1 MKNIKFIIGFSI
13 FGFLLSFV
21 SGFASN
27 LTFFKML
34 LNAFIFLFVFA
45 FLGAAIVF
53 IWDKFL
59 SSEFQNAE
67 YSSSKT
73 VNPSKSAGQTVD
85 ITIQDEALQND
96 DNASQFYVGS
106 NHQMLTKE
114 DVNGKTNSDSS
125 NLEQSNSSQK
135 NDSWGSD
142 IKTVTANSEKQDDS
156 TANNA
161 GFVPVALAE
170 NPGNIS
176 SNEAKSGLEYKNID
190 NSSMN
195 NESSGSVELDVL
207 PDLQELQNI
216 QEMTSSKD
224 VQEAPSV
231 ESTGFVVEDAKKAV
245 SEANTESKDAALMA
259 KAISTLLSKE

>member
-13 FGFLLSFV
+13 FGFLISFV

-27 LTFFKML
+27 STFLKML

-53 IWDKFL
+53 LWDKFL
-59 SSEFQNAE
+59 STEFQNAE
-67 YSSSKT
+67 YVTSRNDNSSKT
-73 VNPSKSAGQTVD
+73 AGQTVD

-96 DNASQFYVGS
+96 DNASQFFVGS

-114 DVNGKTNSDSS
+114 DVAEKVKNNNTASDSP
-125 NLEQSNSSQK
+125 EK
-135 NDSWGSD
+135 VDSWGSD
-142 IKTVTANSEKQDDS
+142 IKTVSVDKKQDVSD
-156 TANNA
+156 ANNS

-170 NPGNIS
+170 NPANIS
-176 SNEAKSGLEYKNID
+176 SSEAKSGLEYQNID
-190 NSSMN
+190 NNSKN

-245 SEANTESKDAALMA
+245 SEANADSKDAALMA

>member
-13 FGFLLSFV
+13 FGFLISFV

-27 LTFFKML
+27 STFLKML

-53 IWDKFL
+53 LWDKFL
-59 SSEFQNAE
+59 STEFQNAE
-67 YSSSKT
+67 YVTSRNDNSSKT
-73 VNPSKSAGQTVD
+73 AGQTVD

-96 DNASQFYVGS
+96 DNASQFFVGS

-114 DVNGKTNSDSS
+114 DVAEKAKNNNAASDSP
-125 NLEQSNSSQK
+125 EK
-135 NDSWGSD
+135 VDSWGAD
-142 IKTVTANSEKQDDS
+142 IKTVSVDKKQDVSD
-156 TANNA
+156 ANNS

-170 NPGNIS
+170 NPANIS
-176 SNEAKSGLEYKNID
+176 SSEAKSGLEYQNID
-190 NSSMN
+190 NNSKN

-245 SEANTESKDAALMA
+245 SEANADSKDAALMA

>member
-13 FGFLLSFV
+13 FGFLISFV

-27 LTFFKML
+27 STFLKML

-53 IWDKFL
+53 LWDKFL
-59 SSEFQNAE
+59 STEFQNAE
-67 YSSSKT
+67 YVASRNVNSSKT
-73 VNPSKSAGQTVD
+73 AGQTVD

-96 DNASQFYVGS
+96 DNASQFFVGS

-114 DVNGKTNSDSS
+114 DVAEKVKNNNAASDSP
-125 NLEQSNSSQK
+125 EK
-135 NDSWGSD
+135 VDSWGAD
-142 IKTVTANSEKQDDS
+142 IKTVSVDKKQDVSD
-156 TANNA
+156 ANNS

-170 NPGNIS
+170 NPANIS
-176 SNEAKSGLEYKNID
+176 SSEAKSGVEYKNID
-190 NSSMN
+190 NSSNN

-245 SEANTESKDAALMA
+245 SEANADSKDAALMA

>member
-13 FGFLLSFV
+13 FGFLISFV

-27 LTFFKML
+27 STFLKML

-53 IWDKFL
+53 LWDKFL
-59 SSEFQNAE
+59 STEFQNAE
-67 YSSSKT
+67 YVTSRNDNSSKT
-73 VNPSKSAGQTVD
+73 AGQTVD

-96 DNASQFYVGS
+96 DNASQFFVGS

-114 DVNGKTNSDSS
+114 DVAEKVKNNNVASDSP
-125 NLEQSNSSQK
+125 EK
-135 NDSWGSD
+135 VDSWGAD
-142 IKTVTANSEKQDDS
+142 IKTVSVDKKQDVSD
-156 TANNA
+156 ANNS

-170 NPGNIS
+170 NPANIS
-176 SNEAKSGLEYKNID
+176 SSEAKSGVEYKNID
-190 NSSMN
+190 NSSKN

-245 SEANTESKDAALMA
+245 SEANADSKDAALMA

>member
-13 FGFLLSFV
+13 FGFLISFV

-27 LTFFKML
+27 STFLKML

-53 IWDKFL
+53 LWDKFL
-59 SSEFQNAE
+59 STEFQNAE
-67 YSSSKT
+67 YVTSRNDNSSKT
-73 VNPSKSAGQTVD
+73 AGQTVD

-96 DNASQFYVGS
+96 DNASQFFVGS

-114 DVNGKTNSDSS
+114 DVAEKAKNNNAASDSP
-125 NLEQSNSSQK
+125 EK
-135 NDSWGSD
+135 VDSWGAD
-142 IKTVTANSEKQDDS
+142 IKTVSVDKKQDVSD
-156 TANNA
+156 ANNS

-170 NPGNIS
+170 NPANIS
-176 SNEAKSGLEYKNID
+176 SSEAKSGVEYKNID
-190 NSSMN
+190 NSSKN

-245 SEANTESKDAALMA
+245 SEANADSKDAALMA

>member
-13 FGFLLSFV
+13 FGFLISFV

-27 LTFFKML
+27 STFLKML

-53 IWDKFL
+53 LWDKFL
-59 SSEFQNAE
+59 STEFQNAE
-67 YSSSKT
+67 YVASRNVNSSKT
-73 VNPSKSAGQTVD
+73 AGQTVD

-96 DNASQFYVGS
+96 DNASQFFVGS

-114 DVNGKTNSDSS
+114 DVAEKVKNNNTASDSP
-125 NLEQSNSSQK
+125 EK
-135 NDSWGSD
+135 VDSWGAD
-142 IKTVTANSEKQDDS
+142 IKTVSVDKKQDVSD
-156 TANNA
+156 ANNS

-170 NPGNIS
+170 NPANIS
-176 SNEAKSGLEYKNID
+176 SSEAKSGLEYQNID
-190 NSSMN
+190 NSSKN

-245 SEANTESKDAALMA
+245 SEANADSKDAALMA

>member
-13 FGFLLSFV
+13 FGFLISFV

-27 LTFFKML
+27 STFLKML

-53 IWDKFL
+53 LWDKFL
-59 SSEFQNAE
+59 STEFQNAE
-67 YSSSKT
+67 YVTSRNVNSSKT
-73 VNPSKSAGQTVD
+73 EGQTVD

-96 DNASQFYVGS
+96 DNASQFFVGS

-114 DVNGKTNSDSS
+114 DVAEKVKNNNATSDSP
-125 NLEQSNSSQK
+125 EK
-135 NDSWGSD
+135 VDSWGAD
-142 IKTVTANSEKQDDS
+142 IKTVSVDKKQDVSDE
-156 TANNA
+156 NNS

-170 NPGNIS
+170 NPANIS
-176 SNEAKSGLEYKNID
+176 SSEAKSGVEYKNID
-190 NSSMN
+190 NNSKN

-245 SEANTESKDAALMA
+245 SEANADSKDAALMA

>member
-1 MKNIKFIIGFSI
+1 MKNLKFIIGFSI
-13 FGFLLSFV
+13 FGFLISFV

-27 LTFFKML
+27 STFLKML

-53 IWDKFL
+53 LWDKFL
-59 SSEFQNAE
+59 STEFQNAE
-67 YSSSKT
+67 YVTSRNDNSSKT
-73 VNPSKSAGQTVD
+73 AGQTVD

-96 DNASQFYVGS
+96 DNASQFFVGS

-114 DVNGKTNSDSS
+114 DVAEKVKNNNVASDSP
-125 NLEQSNSSQK
+125 EK
-135 NDSWGSD
+135 VDSWGAD
-142 IKTVTANSEKQDDS
+142 IKTVSVDKKQDVSD
-156 TANNA
+156 ANNS

-170 NPGNIS
+170 NPANIS
-176 SNEAKSGLEYKNID
+176 SSEAKSGVEYKNID
-190 NSSMN
+190 NSSKN

-245 SEANTESKDAALMA
+245 SEANADSKDAALMA

>member
-1 MKNIKFIIGFSI
+1 MKNLKFIIGFSI
-13 FGFLLSFV
+13 FGFLISFV

-27 LTFFKML
+27 STFLKML

-53 IWDKFL
+53 LWDKFL
-59 SSEFQNAE
+59 STEFQNAE
-67 YSSSKT
+67 YVTSKNDNSSKT
-73 VNPSKSAGQTVD
+73 AGQTVD

-96 DNASQFYVGS
+96 DNASQFFVGS

-114 DVNGKTNSDSS
+114 DVAEKVKNNNVASDSP
-125 NLEQSNSSQK
+125 EK
-135 NDSWGSD
+135 VDSWGAD
-142 IKTVTANSEKQDDS
+142 IKTVSVDKKQDVSD
-156 TANNA
+156 ANNS

-170 NPGNIS
+170 NPANIS
-176 SNEAKSGLEYKNID
+176 SSEAKSGLEYQNID
-190 NSSMN
+190 NSSKN

-245 SEANTESKDAALMA
+245 SEANADSKDAALMA

>member
-13 FGFLLSFV
+13 FGFLISFV

-27 LTFFKML
+27 STFLKML

-53 IWDKFL
+53 LWDKFL
-59 SSEFQNAE
+59 STEFQNAE
-67 YSSSKT
+67 YVTSRNDNSSKT
-73 VNPSKSAGQTVD
+73 TGQTVD

-96 DNASQFYVGS
+96 DNASQFFVGS

-114 DVNGKTNSDSS
+114 DVAEKVKNNNAASDSS
-125 NLEQSNSSQK
+125 EK
-135 NDSWGSD
+135 VDSWGAD
-142 IKTVTANSEKQDDS
+142 IKTVSVDKKQDVSD
-156 TANNA
+156 ANNS

-170 NPGNIS
+170 NPANIS
-176 SNEAKSGLEYKNID
+176 SSEAKSGVEYKNID
-190 NSSMN
+190 NNSKN

-245 SEANTESKDAALMA
+245 SEANADSKDAALMA

>member
-13 FGFLLSFV
+13 FGFLISFV

-27 LTFFKML
+27 STFLKML

-53 IWDKFL
+53 LWDKFL
-59 SSEFQNAE
+59 STEFQNAE
-67 YSSSKT
+67 YVASKNANSPKT
-73 VNPSKSAGQTVD
+73 SGQTVD
-85 ITIQDEALQND
+85 ITIQVEALTKD
-96 DNASQFYVGS
+96 DISEK
-106 NHQMLTKE
+106 TKNNNE
-114 DVNGKTNSDSS
+114 SDEKS
-125 NLEQSNSSQK
+125 EQV
-135 NDSWGSD
+135 DSWGSD
-142 IKTVTANSEKQDDS
+142 IKTVSVDKKQDVSDV
-156 TANNA
+156 NNS

-170 NPGNIS
+170 NPSNIS
-176 SNEAKSGLEYKNID
+176 SSEAKSGLEYQNID

-245 SEANTESKDAALMA
+245 SEANADSKDAALMA

>member
-13 FGFLLSFV
+13 FGFLISFV

-27 LTFFKML
+27 STFLKML

-53 IWDKFL
+53 LWDKFL
-59 SSEFQNAE
+59 STEFQNAE
-67 YSSSKT
+67 YVTSRNDNSSKT
-73 VNPSKSAGQTVD
+73 AGQTVD

-96 DNASQFYVGS
+96 DNASQFFVGS

-114 DVNGKTNSDSS
+114 DVAEKVKNNNTASDSP
-125 NLEQSNSSQK
+125 EK
-135 NDSWGSD
+135 VDSWGSD
-142 IKTVTANSEKQDDS
+142 IKTVSVDKKQDVSD
-156 TANNA
+156 ANNS

-170 NPGNIS
+170 NPANIS
-176 SNEAKSGLEYKNID
+176 SSEAKSGLEYQNID
-190 NSSMN
+190 NSSKN

-245 SEANTESKDAALMA
+245 SEANADSKDAALMA

>member
-1 MKNIKFIIGFSI
+1 MKNVKFIIGFSI
-13 FGFLLSFV
+13 FGFLISFV

-27 LTFFKML
+27 STFLKML

-53 IWDKFL
+53 LWDKFL
-59 SSEFQNAE
+59 STEFQNAE
-67 YSSSKT
+67 YVTSRNDNSSKT
-73 VNPSKSAGQTVD
+73 AGQTVD

-96 DNASQFYVGS
+96 DNASQFFVGS

-114 DVNGKTNSDSS
+114 DVAEKVKNNNTASDSP
-125 NLEQSNSSQK
+125 EK
-135 NDSWGSD
+135 VDSWGAD
-142 IKTVTANSEKQDDS
+142 IKTVSVDKKQDASD
-156 TANNA
+156 ANNS

-170 NPGNIS
+170 NPANIS
-176 SNEAKSGLEYKNID
+176 SSEAKSGLEYQNID
-190 NSSMN
+190 NSSKN

-245 SEANTESKDAALMA
+245 SEANADSKDAALMA

>member
-13 FGFLLSFV
+13 FGFLISFV

-27 LTFFKML
+27 STFLKML

-53 IWDKFL
+53 LWDKFL
-59 SSEFQNAE
+59 STEFQNAE
-67 YSSSKT
+67 YVASKNANSPKT
-73 VNPSKSAGQTVD
+73 SGQTVD

-106 NHQMLTKE
+106 NHQMLTKDDISE
-114 DVNGKTNSDSS
+114 KTKNNNESDEKS
-125 NLEQSNSSQK
+125 EQV
-135 NDSWGSD
+135 DSWGSD
-142 IKTVTANSEKQDDS
+142 IKTVSVNSKKQDVSDV
-156 TANNA
+156 NNS

-170 NPGNIS
+170 NPANIS
-176 SNEAKSGLEYKNID
+176 SSEAKSGLEYQNID

-245 SEANTESKDAALMA
+245 SEANADSKDAALMA

>member
-13 FGFLLSFV
+13 FGFLISFV

-27 LTFFKML
+27 STFLKML

-53 IWDKFL
+53 LWDKFL
-59 SSEFQNAE
+59 STEFQNAE
-67 YSSSKT
+67 YVTSRNDNSSKT
-73 VNPSKSAGQTVD
+73 AGQTVD

-96 DNASQFYVGS
+96 DNASQFFVGS

-114 DVNGKTNSDSS
+114 DVAEKAKNNNAASDSP
-125 NLEQSNSSQK
+125 EK
-135 NDSWGSD
+135 VDSWGAD
-142 IKTVTANSEKQDDS
+142 IKTVSVDKKQDVSDE
-156 TANNA
+156 NNS

-170 NPGNIS
+170 NPANIS
-176 SNEAKSGLEYKNID
+176 SSEAKSGVEYKNID
-190 NSSMN
+190 NSSKN

-245 SEANTESKDAALMA
+245 SEANADSKDAALMA

>member
-1 MKNIKFIIGFSI
+1 MKNLKFIIGFSI
-13 FGFLLSFV
+13 FGFLISFV

-27 LTFFKML
+27 STFLKML

-53 IWDKFL
+53 LWDKFL
-59 SSEFQNAE
+59 STEFQNAE
-67 YSSSKT
+67 YVTSRNDNSSKT
-73 VNPSKSAGQTVD
+73 AGQTVD

-96 DNASQFYVGS
+96 DNASQFFVGS

-114 DVNGKTNSDSS
+114 DVAEKVKNNNAASDSS
-125 NLEQSNSSQK
+125 EK
-135 NDSWGSD
+135 VDSWGAD
-142 IKTVTANSEKQDDS
+142 IKTVSVDKKQDVSD
-156 TANNA
+156 ANNS

-170 NPGNIS
+170 NPANIS
-176 SNEAKSGLEYKNID
+176 SSEAKSGVEYKNID
-190 NSSMN
+190 NNSKN

-245 SEANTESKDAALMA
+245 SEANADSKDAALMA

>member
-13 FGFLLSFV
+13 FGFLISFV

-27 LTFFKML
+27 STFLKML

-53 IWDKFL
+53 LWDKFL
-59 SSEFQNAE
+59 STEFQNAE
-67 YSSSKT
+67 YVTSKNANSPKT
-73 VNPSKSAGQTVD
+73 SGQTVD

-96 DNASQFYVGS
+96 DNASQFFVGS

-114 DVNGKTNSDSS
+114 DVAEKVKNNNAASDSP
-125 NLEQSNSSQK
+125 EK
-135 NDSWGSD
+135 VDSWGAD

>member
-1 MKNIKFIIGFSI
+1 MKNLKFIIGFSI
-13 FGFLLSFV
+13 FGFLISFV

-27 LTFFKML
+27 STFLKML

-53 IWDKFL
+53 LWDKFL
-59 SSEFQNAE
+59 STEFQNAE
-67 YSSSKT
+67 YVTSRNDNSSKT
-73 VNPSKSAGQTVD
+73 AGQTVD

-96 DNASQFYVGS
+96 DNASQFFVGS

-114 DVNGKTNSDSS
+114 DVAEKVKNNNTASDSP
-125 NLEQSNSSQK
+125 EK
-135 NDSWGSD
+135 VDSWGSD
-142 IKTVTANSEKQDDS
+142 IKTVSVDKKQDVSD
-156 TANNA
+156 ANNS

-170 NPGNIS
+170 NPANIS
-176 SNEAKSGLEYKNID
+176 SSEAKSGLEYQNID
-190 NSSMN
+190 NSSKN

-245 SEANTESKDAALMA
+245 SEANADSKDAALMA

>member
-1 MKNIKFIIGFSI
+1 MKNLKFIIGFSI
-13 FGFLLSFV
+13 FGFLISFV

-27 LTFFKML
+27 STFLKML

-53 IWDKFL
+53 LWDKFL
-59 SSEFQNAE
+59 STEFQNAE
-67 YSSSKT
+67 YVTSRNDNSSKT
-73 VNPSKSAGQTVD
+73 AGQTVD

-96 DNASQFYVGS
+96 DNASQFFVGS

-114 DVNGKTNSDSS
+114 DVAEKVKNNNTASDSP
-125 NLEQSNSSQK
+125 EK
-135 NDSWGSD
+135 VDSWGSD
-142 IKTVTANSEKQDDS
+142 IKTVSVDKKQDVSD
-156 TANNA
+156 ANNS

-170 NPGNIS
+170 NPANIS
-176 SNEAKSGLEYKNID
+176 SSEAKSGLEYQNID
-190 NSSMN
+190 NNSKN

-245 SEANTESKDAALMA
+245 SEANADSKDAALMA

>member
-1 MKNIKFIIGFSI
+1 MKNLKFIIGFSI
-13 FGFLLSFV
+13 FGFLISFV

-27 LTFFKML
+27 STFLKML

-53 IWDKFL
+53 LWDKFL
-59 SSEFQNAE
+59 STEFQNAE
-67 YSSSKT
+67 YVTSRNDNSSKT
-73 VNPSKSAGQTVD
+73 TGQTVD

-96 DNASQFYVGS
+96 DNASQFFVGS

-114 DVNGKTNSDSS
+114 DVAEKVKNNNAASDSS
-125 NLEQSNSSQK
+125 EK
-135 NDSWGSD
+135 VDSWGAD
-142 IKTVTANSEKQDDS
+142 IKTVSVDKKQDVSD
-156 TANNA
+156 ANNS

-176 SNEAKSGLEYKNID
+176 SSEAKSGLEYQNID
-190 NSSMN
+190 NSSKN

-245 SEANTESKDAALMA
+245 SEANADSKDAALMA

>member
-13 FGFLLSFV
+13 FGFLISFV

-27 LTFFKML
+27 STFLKML

-53 IWDKFL
+53 LWDKFL
-59 SSEFQNAE
+59 SPEFQNAE
-67 YSSSKT
+67 YIASKNANSPRT
-73 VNPSKSAGQTVD
+73 SGQTVD

-106 NHQMLTKE
+106 NHQMLTKDDISE
-114 DVNGKTNSDSS
+114 KTKNNNESDEKS
-125 NLEQSNSSQK
+125 EK
-135 NDSWGSD
+135 VDSWGAD
-142 IKTVTANSEKQDDS
+142 IKTVSVDKKQDASDV
-156 TANNA
+156 NNS

-170 NPGNIS
+170 NPANIS
-176 SNEAKSGLEYKNID
+176 SSEAKSGVEYKNID
-190 NSSMN
+190 NNSIN

-245 SEANTESKDAALMA
+245 SEANADSKDAALMA

>member
-13 FGFLLSFV
+13 FGFLISFV

-27 LTFFKML
+27 STFLKML

-53 IWDKFL
+53 LWDKFL
-59 SSEFQNAE
+59 STEFQNAE
-67 YSSSKT
+67 YVTSRNDNSSKT
-73 VNPSKSAGQTVD
+73 AGQTVD

-96 DNASQFYVGS
+96 DNASQFFVGS

-114 DVNGKTNSDSS
+114 DVAEKAKNNNAASDSP
-125 NLEQSNSSQK
+125 EK
-135 NDSWGSD
+135 VDSWGAD
-142 IKTVTANSEKQDDS
+142 IKTVSVDKKQDASDE
-156 TANNA
+156 NNS

-170 NPGNIS
+170 NPANIS
-176 SNEAKSGLEYKNID
+176 SSEAKSGLEYQNID
-190 NSSMN
+190 NSSKN

-245 SEANTESKDAALMA
+245 SEANADSKDAALMA

>member
-13 FGFLLSFV
+13 FGFLISFV

-27 LTFFKML
+27 STFLKML

-53 IWDKFL
+53 LWDKFL
-59 SSEFQNAE
+59 STEFQNAE
-67 YSSSKT
+67 YVTSRNDNSSKT
-73 VNPSKSAGQTVD
+73 AGQTVD

-96 DNASQFYVGS
+96 DNASQFFVGS

-114 DVNGKTNSDSS
+114 DVAEKVKNNNTASDSP
-125 NLEQSNSSQK
+125 EK
-135 NDSWGSD
+135 VDSWGAD
-142 IKTVTANSEKQDDS
+142 IKTVSVDKKQDVSD
-156 TANNA
+156 ANNS

-170 NPGNIS
+170 NPANIS
-176 SNEAKSGLEYKNID
+176 SSEAKSGLEYQNID
-190 NSSMN
+190 NSSKN

-245 SEANTESKDAALMA
+245 SEANADSKDAALMA

>member
-13 FGFLLSFV
+13 FGFLISFV

-27 LTFFKML
+27 STFLKML

-53 IWDKFL
+53 LWDKFL
-59 SSEFQNAE
+59 STEFQNAE
-67 YSSSKT
+67 YVTSRNDNSSKT
-73 VNPSKSAGQTVD
+73 AGQTVD

-96 DNASQFYVGS
+96 DNASQFFVGS

-114 DVNGKTNSDSS
+114 DVAEKVKNNNVASDSP
-125 NLEQSNSSQK
+125 EK
-135 NDSWGSD
+135 VDSWGAD
-142 IKTVTANSEKQDDS
+142 IKTVSVDKKQDVSD
-156 TANNA
+156 ANNS

-170 NPGNIS
+170 NPANIS
-176 SNEAKSGLEYKNID
+176 SSEAKSGLEYQNID
-190 NSSMN
+190 NSSKN

-245 SEANTESKDAALMA
+245 SEANADSKDAALMA

>member
-1 MKNIKFIIGFSI
+1 MKNVKFIIGFSI
-13 FGFLLSFV
+13 FGFLISFV

-27 LTFFKML
+27 STFLKML

-53 IWDKFL
+53 LWDKFL
-59 SSEFQNAE
+59 STEFQNAE
-67 YSSSKT
+67 YVTSRNDNSSKT
-73 VNPSKSAGQTVD
+73 AGQTVD

-96 DNASQFYVGS
+96 DNASQFFVGS

-114 DVNGKTNSDSS
+114 DVAEKVKNNNTASDSP
-125 NLEQSNSSQK
+125 EK
-135 NDSWGSD
+135 VDSWGAD
-142 IKTVTANSEKQDDS
+142 IKTVSVDKKQDVSD
-156 TANNA
+156 ANNS

-170 NPGNIS
+170 NPANIS
-176 SNEAKSGLEYKNID
+176 SSEAKSGLEYQNID
-190 NSSMN
+190 NSSKN

-245 SEANTESKDAALMA
+245 SEANADSKDAALMA

>member
-13 FGFLLSFV
+13 FGFLISFV

-27 LTFFKML
+27 STFLKML

-53 IWDKFL
+53 LWDKFL
-59 SSEFQNAE
+59 STEFQNAE
-67 YSSSKT
+67 YVASRNVNSSKT
-73 VNPSKSAGQTVD
+73 AGQTVD

-96 DNASQFYVGS
+96 DNASQFFVGS

-114 DVNGKTNSDSS
+114 DVAAKVKNNNAASDSP
-125 NLEQSNSSQK
+125 EK
-135 NDSWGSD
+135 VDSWGAD
-142 IKTVTANSEKQDDS
+142 IKTVSVDKKQDVSD
-156 TANNA
+156 ANNS

-170 NPGNIS
+170 NPANIS
-176 SNEAKSGLEYKNID
+176 SSEAKSGVEYKNID
-190 NSSMN
+190 NNSKN

-245 SEANTESKDAALMA
+245 SEANADSKDAALMA

>member
-13 FGFLLSFV
+13 FGFLISFV

-27 LTFFKML
+27 STFLKML

-53 IWDKFL
+53 LWDKFL
-59 SSEFQNAE
+59 STEFQNAE
-67 YSSSKT
+67 YVTSRNDNSSKT
-73 VNPSKSAGQTVD
+73 AGQTVD

-96 DNASQFYVGS
+96 DNASQFFVGS

-114 DVNGKTNSDSS
+114 DVAEKAKNNNAASDSP
-125 NLEQSNSSQK
+125 EK
-135 NDSWGSD
+135 VDSWGAD
-142 IKTVTANSEKQDDS
+142 IKTVSVDKKQDVSDV
-156 TANNA
+156 NNS

-170 NPGNIS
+170 NPANIS
-176 SNEAKSGLEYKNID
+176 SSEAKSGLEYQNID
-190 NSSMN
+190 NSSKN

-245 SEANTESKDAALMA
+245 SEANADSKDAALMA

>member
-1 MKNIKFIIGFSI
+1 MKNLKFIIGFSI
-13 FGFLLSFV
+13 FGFLISFV

-27 LTFFKML
+27 STFLKML

-53 IWDKFL
+53 LWDKFL
-59 SSEFQNAE
+59 STEFQNAE
-67 YSSSKT
+67 YVTSRNDNSSKT
-73 VNPSKSAGQTVD
+73 AGQTVD

-96 DNASQFYVGS
+96 DNASQFFVGS

-114 DVNGKTNSDSS
+114 DVAEKVKNNNTASDSP
-125 NLEQSNSSQK
+125 EK
-135 NDSWGSD
+135 VDSWGAD
-142 IKTVTANSEKQDDS
+142 IKTVSVDKKQDVSD
-156 TANNA
+156 ANNS

-170 NPGNIS
+170 NPANIS
-176 SNEAKSGLEYKNID
+176 SSEAKSGVEYKNID
-190 NSSMN
+190 NNSKN

-245 SEANTESKDAALMA
+245 SEANADSKDAALMA